1 MKMMRQVLICGV
13 LVGTLTGC
21 AHNPPKQAAVPP
33 ATTQEACAQV
43 LAFFAKHEAPLSAP
57 IDTSAGCHFRV
68 TTPTNLNRSLGKQLT
83 ASGWKGDPAYD
94 KSSTQFAWEV
104 PMTHCAFQKTEVR
117 KAVNPVHGSV
127 GVSGGTHIT
136 PGFGV
141 GINIGSPVETTFD
154 YKIDCLPTGR

>member
-1 MKMMRQVLICGV
+1 MKTRRQVLACGV
-13 LVGTLTGC
+13 LAWMLTGC
-21 AHNPPKQAAVPP
+21 ASNRPKQAAVPP
-33 ATTQEACAQV
+33 ATTQEGCAQV
-43 LAFFAKHEAPLSAP
+43 MGFFAKHEAPLSAP

-68 TTPTNLNRSLGKQLT
+68 TAPSNLNRSLGKQLT

-94 KSSTQFAWEV
+94 KSSVRFTWEA
-104 PMTHCAFQKTEVR
+104 PATHCAFEKTEVR
-117 KAVNPVHGSV
+117 KSVNPVHGSV

-154 YKIDCLPTGR
+154 YKIDCFPTGR